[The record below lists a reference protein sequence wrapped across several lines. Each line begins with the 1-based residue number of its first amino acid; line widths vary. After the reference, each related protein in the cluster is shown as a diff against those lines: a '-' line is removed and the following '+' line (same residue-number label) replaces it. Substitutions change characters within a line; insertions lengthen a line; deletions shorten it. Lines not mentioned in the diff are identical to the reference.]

1 MAGLDMSNLGIA
13 LGAGVD
19 EWHRQKD
26 ELRQD
31 QRAARDDEQFAWQ
44 RDQYARQKAAYDRSQ
59 QLQSQRDA
67 LLKEYADH
75 DAYVAGLDNVPDEQ
89 LGEYIKQG
97 ITKYNT
103 SPLFKN
109 GYFANAT
116 VLNGQPVIVHGDM
129 ARKSSEIIPIT
140 RDGVKAGATHMSDM
154 LRKQLAMLSPED
166 FQTYT
171 AQERQV
177 GLERDKIGIQRTT
190 ADAAMRNA
198 ATQEQFRQDSIDERR
213 RAREEDVNYMQDG
226 TGRILGFRQGK
237 LIGAFGSARPVMGG
251 GDGSGA
257 ASWAPLGTDADGTPV
272 MMDRKTMQL
281 RRLDGAPIQDVKSL
295 YRKMTG
301 EGQRVDPEMNK
312 QILAAKIGLGP
323 RPAAKKGWF
332 SDNDTAGTNWDAQ
345 QQYLDGLMG
354 RAGGAPVDEQ
364 RNELF
369 GSSPSAAAETKPS
382 TSETLR
388 QAAQQRDAG
397 FAASRRHVADAQD
410 RAGAAEV
417 ARLRAAL
424 GTNGLRTSLRDQEA
438 EDLRRLLAANQR

>member
-154 LRKQLAMLSPED
+154 LLKQLAMLSPED

-198 ATQEQFRQDSIDERR
+198 ITQEQFRQDSIDERR
-213 RAREEDVNYMQDG
+213 RDREENVNYMQDG

-251 GDGSGA
+251 GGGGGADHSLSPQEQAQLGSLLAEYDAEKDPAKQAAIARRYQLAQSNMMLSRGRVPNLPAPMFKGSPLDEWETPVKLKTVGKDGSEMERTVPLRLVDPAGYAAAARAKAYDGDRMGA
-257 ASWAPLGTDADGTPV
+257 AF
-272 MMDRKTMQL
+272 
-281 RRLDGAPIQDVKSL
+281 
-295 YRKMTG
+295 
-301 EGQRVDPEMNK
+301 GQEKEKP
-312 QILAAKIGLGP
+312 AAQGP
-323 RPAAKKGWF
+323 RDPWREWLFPLPKK
-332 SDNDTAGTNWDAQ
+332 
-345 QQYLDGLMG
+345 
-354 RAGGAPVDEQ
+354 P
-364 RNELF
+364 
-369 GSSPSAAAETKPS
+369 
-382 TSETLR
+382 
-388 QAAQQRDAG
+388 
-397 FAASRRHVADAQD
+397 
-410 RAGAAEV
+410 
-417 ARLRAAL
+417 
-424 GTNGLRTSLRDQEA
+424 
-438 EDLRRLLAANQR
+438 

>member
-19 EWHRQKD
+19 EWHRQQE
-26 ELRQD
+26 ELRQE

-140 RDGVKAGATHMSDM
+140 RDGVKAGAAHMSDM
-154 LRKQLAMLSPED
+154 LRRQLAMISPED
-166 FQTYT
+166 WQNYDT
-171 AQERQV
+171 QERQV

-198 ATQEQFRQDSIDERR
+198 ATQEQYRQDSIEERR
-213 RAREEDVNYMQDG
+213 RAREEDVTYMQDG
-226 TGRILGFRQGK
+226 TGRILCFRQGK
-237 LIGAFGSARPVMGG
+237 LIGTFGSARPVMGG

-257 ASWAPLGTDADGTPV
+257 TPWVPLGTDEDGTPV
-272 MMDRKTMQL
+272 MMNRKTMGL
-281 RRLDGAPIQDVKSL
+281 RRLDEAPIQDVKSL

-312 QILAAKIGLGP
+312 QILAAKIMLGP
-323 RPAAKKGWF
+323 EPAVKKGWF
-332 SDNDTAGTNWDAQ
+332 SDDDTAKNNWAAQ
-345 QQYLDGLMG
+345 QKYLDSLLGG
-354 RAGGAPVDEQ
+354 AAGGAPVDEQ
-364 RNELF
+364 RKSLF
-369 GSSPSAAAETKPS
+369 GSAPPTGGNARSSTADAISRAGKEKAAREATA
-382 TSETLR
+382 R
-388 QAAQQRDAG
+388 RVD
-397 FAASRRHVADAQD
+397 AASR
-410 RAGAAEV
+410 G
-417 ARLRAAL
+417 LP
-424 GTNGLRTSLRDQEA
+424 GTSQNEPY
-438 EDLRRLLAANQR
+438 

>member
-19 EWHRQKD
+19 EWHRQQE
-26 ELRQD
+26 ELRQE

-140 RDGVKAGATHMSDM
+140 RKGIKAGAAHMSDM
-154 LRKQLAMLSPED
+154 LRRQLAMISPED
-166 FQTYT
+166 WQNYDT
-171 AQERQV
+171 QERQT
-177 GLERDKIGIQRTT
+177 GLERDKIGVQRTT

-198 ATQEQFRQDSIDERR
+198 ATQEQYRKDSIEERR
-213 RAREEDVNYMQDG
+213 LAREEDVTYMQDG
-226 TGRILGFRQGK
+226 PGQIYALRDGKVIATIGRP
-237 LIGAFGSARPVMGG
+237 RPIQGG
-251 GDGSGA
+251 GGGGVDYSLSPAEQSKFADVLARYNAEQDPAKQA
-257 ASWAPLGTDADGTPV
+257 AIAREYQMLQSNALLMRGKVPNL
-272 MMDRKTMQL
+272 
-281 RRLDGAPIQDVKSL
+281 
-295 YRKMTG
+295 
-301 EGQRVDPEMNK
+301 
-312 QILAAKIGLGP
+312 
-323 RPAAKKGWF
+323 PAAMFKGSTSTVSPELMAKYLTAREALDAMKPKPKIPF
-332 SDNDTAGTNWDAQ
+332 YSDTPEN
-345 QQYLDGLMG
+345 
-354 RAGGAPVDEQ
+354 
-364 RNELF
+364 
-369 GSSPSAAAETKPS
+369 AAEI
-382 TSETLR
+382 
-388 QAAQQRDAG
+388 AAWKDRSDRLDAG
-397 FAASRRHVADAQD
+397 FAALGLPQEMFTGKVSDLAVRPP
-410 RAGAAEV
+410 V
-417 ARLRAAL
+417 ARPKAPPISVQPAAPFSGGGDPRL
-424 GTNGLRTSLRDQEA
+424 TGYGLPYTRTTPLK
-438 EDLRRLLAANQR
+438 